1 MLYVVTTDPD
11 GNTHRT
17 PTLHHDRQVAV
28 HWGEPGNWHIY
39 GLGVNRPIA
48 QDKADILTAVYGYTT
63 RIAPITNRIAKKE
76 DRPWPAT

>member
-11 GNTHRT
+11 GNTPLT

-28 HWGEPGNWHIY
+28 
-39 GLGVNRPIA
+39 
-48 QDKADILTAVYGYTT
+48 YGYTT
-63 RIAPITNRIAKKE
+63 RVAPITNRIARKE